1 MEIFITINI
10 FMKNNKIVKKLLM
23 IVDVTLQ
30 ITDTRKFVRDTKWS
44 PKISFKASTEKLL
57 EEFRNL

>member
-1 MEIFITINI
+1 
-10 FMKNNKIVKKLLM
+10 MKNNKIVKKLLM

-44 PKISFKASTEKLL
+44 P
-57 EEFRNL
+57 

>member
-1 MEIFITINI
+1 
-10 FMKNNKIVKKLLM
+10 MKNNKIVKKLLM

-30 ITDTRKFVRDTKWS
+30 VADTRKFVRDTKWS
-44 PKISFKASTEKLL
+44 PKISFKVSTEKLL

>member
-1 MEIFITINI
+1 
-10 FMKNNKIVKKLLM
+10 MKNNKIVKKLLR

-30 ITDTRKFVRDTKWS
+30 IADARKFVRDTKWS
-44 PKISFKASTEKLL
+44 PKISFKVSIEKLL